1 MSEDE
6 GFNPDLSAWPD
17 LQRLWKRWQRERNRQ
32 SDIEVSEREIFIELP
47 PKIIGN
53 PERSRA
59 RPAGTIRNRKPD
71 ISVADNDT

>member
-6 GFNPDLSAWPD
+6 GFNPDLSAWPG

-47 PKIIGN
+47 PKIIGKY
-53 PERSRA
+53 PTPSETGRA
-59 RPAGTIRNRKPD
+59 RKMTF
-71 ISVADNDT
+71 